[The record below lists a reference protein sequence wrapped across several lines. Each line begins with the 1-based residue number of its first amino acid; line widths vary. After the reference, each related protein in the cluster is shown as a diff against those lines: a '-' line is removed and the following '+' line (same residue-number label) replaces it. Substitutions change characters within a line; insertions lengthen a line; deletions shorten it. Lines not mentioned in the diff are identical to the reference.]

1 MAASR
6 LRKPGQMNKGAAK
19 PNSVIHRYS
28 YGVLRAHLTSFSLP
42 RVLSNLSIINSP
54 VRVGVGE
61 RENAWDLPK
70 PGLEKGR
77 FSSYANSVSSIITIM
92 GRERQKKKNRSSV
105 RKATLK
111 PNGRTKTGK
120 RKVNFLGN
128 PIIAENW

>member
-1 MAASR
+1 MRNR
-6 LRKPGQMNKGAAK
+6 LG
-19 PNSVIHRYS
+19 
-28 YGVLRAHLTSFSLP
+28 SFKAGP
-42 RVLSNLSIINSP
+42 
-54 VRVGVGE
+54 
-61 RENAWDLPK
+61 
-70 PGLEKGR
+70 EKGQ
-77 FSSYANSVSSIITIM
+77 FSSYAISVTSSITTM